1 MVHYRRDIQGW
12 DVLVGDLDKFI
23 DIVCDRVIKK
33 IQPYLPHSSPCP
45 TININTDTNIET
57 DPSMK
62 HEAAKDNQISFLDLN
77 GLSNAEIEKI
87 EQILELNDTN
97 DHEGTL
103 KNATKVREDTT
114 DTVENTIDKEV
125 KEDPANE
132 RSNLIPEGKCN
143 AAGYNAVTRA
153 GGDGID
159 VGSQLGGYILA
170 VPDKGGG
177 GGGGGG
183 GGHGGVVGH

>member
-12 DVLVGDLDKFI
+12 DVLVGDLDKCI
-23 DIVCDRVIKK
+23 DIFCDRVIER

-103 KNATKVREDTT
+103 KNATKVREDIT
-114 DTVENTIDKEV
+114 DTIENTIGKEV
-125 KEDPANE
+125 KDDPANDE
-132 RSNLIPEGKCN
+132 RSTTKKNQQG
-143 AAGYNAVTRA
+143 T
-153 GGDGID
+153 
-159 VGSQLGGYILA
+159 
-170 VPDKGGG
+170 
-177 GGGGGG
+177 
-183 GGHGGVVGH
+183 

>member
-23 DIVCDRVIKK
+23 DIVCDRVIERL
-33 IQPYLPHSSPCP
+33 QPYLPHSSPCP

-77 GLSNAEIEKI
+77 GLSKTEIEKI
-87 EQILELNDTN
+87 EQILEIN
-97 DHEGTL
+97 DHEGTF

-132 RSNLIPEGKCN
+132 RSNLIPEEKCN
-143 AAGYNAVTRA
+143 DADNAVTRA

-177 GGGGGG
+177 G
-183 GGHGGVVGH
+183 